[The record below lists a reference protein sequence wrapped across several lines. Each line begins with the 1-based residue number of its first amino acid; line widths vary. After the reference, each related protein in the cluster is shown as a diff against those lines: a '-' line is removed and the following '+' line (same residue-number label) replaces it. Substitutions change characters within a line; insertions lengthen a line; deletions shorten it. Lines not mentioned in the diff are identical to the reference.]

1 MVSVAD
7 HLLLGV
13 FPTAAQTGRY
23 RLAASA
29 AGAAI
34 HRQADEATLGE
45 HLVALGSAQ
54 HAKKSLA
61 AAPHIQS
68 FGEICQRVIA
78 KDPAHQQ
85 GAASRDAHQGFHTV
99 KGAFAKQLAEEQCPK
114 QSLGRNLRI
123 LATVSGSFAIRT
135 KAEPPLHKKPQ

>member
-1 MVSVAD
+1 MVSVAE
-7 HLLLGV
+7 HLLLGI
-13 FPTAAQTGRY
+13 FPTAAQTGRH

-34 HRQADEATLGE
+34 YRQTDEATFRE
-45 HLVALGSAQ
+45 HLVALRSAQ
-54 HAKKSLA
+54 HPKQSFA
-61 AAPHIQS
+61 AATDIQS

-85 GAASRDAHQGFHTV
+85 GPASRDTHQAFHTV

-123 LATVSGSFAIRT
+123 LATVSGSFAIGT
-135 KAEPPLHKKPQ
+135 